1 MGGSSSSPIS
11 FWSSALGESWQQS
24 PVHSLGEFEVN
35 TRGVERESEGG
46 VLDRIDAGTGVDSRE
61 RERDRRGSDR
71 IGGRDSRS

>member
-1 MGGSSSSPIS
+1 M
-11 FWSSALGESWQQS
+11 
-24 PVHSLGEFEVN
+24 HSLGEFEVN